1 MRRSV
6 LLTIA
11 AICLSTVASADVVRR
26 QSVPT
31 AYRGRWLA
39 ADGSVIELTKR
50 TYLTREENCGVE
62 WVSKVPGAR
71 GSIYSVRL
79 RCGDPAGNAG
89 KRISSNLII
98 WPKDTKEIAV
108 GPEFSSLVS
117 FRRCA
122 RGECPKDGDP
132 NVKQAW

>member
-1 MRRSV
+1 MGMKSVYSCRR
-6 LLTIA
+6 
-11 AICLSTVASADVVRR
+11 
-26 QSVPT
+26 
-31 AYRGRWLA
+31 GM
-39 ADGSVIELTKR
+39 
-50 TYLTREENCGVE
+50 YLTRQENCVVE

-79 RCGDPAGNAG
+79 RCCDPAGNAG

-117 FRRCA
+117 FRRWA
-122 RGECPKDGDP
+122 RGECPRDGDP